1 MYIYCKAKI
10 QQEQIDR
17 QTDRTN
23 DRKKQISGRVS
34 DSSSFKTRKLPVNF
48 W

>member
-23 DRKKQISGRVS
+23 DRKKQISGR
-34 DSSSFKTRKLPVNF
+34 DKNSFKTRKLPVNF